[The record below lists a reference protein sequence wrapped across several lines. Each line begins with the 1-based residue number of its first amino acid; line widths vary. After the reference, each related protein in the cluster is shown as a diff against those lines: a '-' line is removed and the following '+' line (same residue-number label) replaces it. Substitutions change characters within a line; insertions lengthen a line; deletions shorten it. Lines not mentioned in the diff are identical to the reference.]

1 MSAVALGP
9 SLLDPAQ
16 LAGTLGLLGV
26 LGAVFAESGMLV
38 GFFLPGDS
46 LLFTTGLLIAD
57 GVLRTPL
64 WLAVPLIVLAAVA
77 GDQVGFLIGRRSG
90 PALRR
95 RPDGRLFRQQHLT
108 RATEFFDRRG
118 PRTIV
123 LARFIPVV
131 RTFTPVVAGASG
143 MGYRTFT
150 AYNLLGGA
158 LWGAGVTLLGH
169 WLGQVAFV
177 RNHIELI
184 LLAIV
189 AVSVVPA
196 ATAVLRARRRLGD
209 PHREPVN
216 DAATCPGR
224 HATAGREQEHQ
235 DAATVQDGPCAAS
248 TAAVT
253 ACNLGGRG

>member
-1 MSAVALGP
+1 MSVLALGP
-9 SLLDPAQ
+9 GVLDPAR

-64 WLAVPLIVLAAVA
+64 WLAVVLIVAAAVA
-77 GDQVGFLIGRRSG
+77 GDQVGFLIGRRTG

-95 RPDGRLFRQQHLT
+95 RPDGRLFRRRHLG
-108 RATEFFDRRG
+108 RATDFFQRRG

-123 LARFIPVV
+123 LARFVPVV

-143 MGYRTFT
+143 MSHRTFT
-150 AYNLLGGA
+150 AYNLVGGS

-169 WLGQVAFV
+169 GLGQVAPV
-177 RNHIELI
+177 RNHVELI

-189 AVSVVPA
+189 AVSVAP
-196 ATAVLRARRRLGD
+196 
-209 PHREPVN
+209 
-216 DAATCPGR
+216 
-224 HATAGREQEHQ
+224 
-235 DAATVQDGPCAAS
+235 
-248 TAAVT
+248 AAVT
-253 ACNLGGRG
+253 VLRSSRRPATTVGPR

>member
-57 GVLRTPL
+57 GALRTPL
-64 WLAVPLIVLAAVA
+64 WLAVTLIVVAAVA
-77 GDQVGFLIGRRSG
+77 GDQVGFLIGRRTG

-108 RATEFFDRRG
+108 RATEFFERRG

-184 LLAIV
+184 LLGIV
-189 AVSVVPA
+189 AVSVAPA
-196 ATAVLRARRRLGD
+196 AVTVLRAHRR
-209 PHREPVN
+209 PASP
-216 DAATCPGR
+216 
-224 HATAGREQEHQ
+224 TAR
-235 DAATVQDGPCAAS
+235 
-248 TAAVT
+248 
-253 ACNLGGRG
+253 R